1 MTIIQAAALRVKW
14 KLRVNPAPCE
24 HLNLEAEWSENGP
37 TGNYHFILCG
47 EVVAKKKY
55 NDPVQSDPLRAIE
68 DQSATSY
75 I

>member
-37 TGNYHFILCG
+37 TGNYHCILCG
-47 EVVAKKKY
+47 EVVAKK
-55 NDPVQSDPLRAIE
+55 I
-68 DQSATSY
+68 
-75 I
+75 

>member
-37 TGNYHFILCG
+37 TGNYHCILCG
-47 EVVAKKKY
+47 EVVAKKNIMTPFSLTRY
-55 NDPVQSDPLRAIE
+55 AQSRINLPPH
-68 DQSATSY
+68 Y